1 MTADRGERARRDLK
15 RLLANG
21 LLTLLPKRPS
31 DQELVAALAASRFDA
46 QKSYSETEVND
57 QLVAWLGSISEEYG
71 IDHVTMRRL
80 LVDLRLLV
88 RTSSGSTYQVNEAKA
103 TDLDAVRAIDPA
115 AIAAEI
121 QAERSRRKQAARPGG
136 S

>member
-1 MTADRGERARRDLK
+1 MTATASALRDMR

-21 LLTLLPKRPS
+21 RLTALPKRPS
-31 DQELVAALAASRFDA
+31 DQELVARLAASSFDP
-46 QKSYSETEVND
+46 QKIYNEAEVND
-57 QLVAWLGSISEEYG
+57 RLVAWLGSISEEYG

-88 RTSSGSTYQVNEAKA
+88 RTSSGSTYRVNEANA
-103 TDLDAVRAIDPA
+103 ADLGAVRAIDPA
-115 AIAAEI
+115 AIVAEI
-121 QAERSRRKQAARPGG
+121 QDERVRRKQQRA